1 MMRQKLMKNFL
12 NRQTEHLR
20 QISI

>member
-1 MMRQKLMKNFL
+1 MMKQKLMKNFL